1 MDASSSERKR
11 TTSSGVKGGRRV
23 SSINRVLRN
32 LAAQKEQAQVQAQD
46 AVYDKLRM
54 LNGQGWPRPNPWYS
68 GGTTFGGIA
77 PSYVPPVTP
86 TVPLENGLP
95 PKKGNILIS
104 TSRYKFRALMPKFI
118 VCPR

>member
-1 MDASSSERKR
+1 MQCQQSYLCCCQ
-11 TTSSGVKGGRRV
+11 V

-86 TVPLENGLP
+86 TVTSLDNGLP
-95 PKKGNILIS
+95 TKKG
-104 TSRYKFRALMPKFI
+104 TS
-118 VCPR
+118 